1 MDSRKSGSKLDEAEA
16 GPGRGRGRAG
26 AGVARKKIG
35 EGPGSHGII
44 NLIGTINSCF
54 GGKGSFA
61 EWTRTEMGKK

>member
-1 MDSRKSGSKLDEAEA
+1 MDSRTSGSKLDEAED
-16 GPGRGRGRAG
+16 GPGRAG

-61 EWTRTEMGKK
+61 EWTRTVMGKK

>member
-16 GPGRGRGRAG
+16 GPGRAG
-26 AGVARKKIG
+26 PGPGWLGKKIG

-61 EWTRTEMGKK
+61 EWTRSEMGKI